1 LANQIGNVGI
11 GAAICTFIAMVAI
24 WLIYPETREE
34 GKSLFDY
41 SLKAF
46 IMGVTIVVVAVP
58 EGLPLAV
65 TLSLAYSTQ
74 KMMADNN
81 LIRVL
86 AACETMGN
94 ATNIC
99 SDKTGTLTQ
108 NKMTV
113 VEGWVGGKYK
123 NEAPVKEDISVEAME
138 GLCKAI
144 SVNSTA
150 VLINNSSSHETIVSG
165 SKTEGALLMMLLT
178 SFNVDYAPIRASSFN
193 ARRGDRLFT
202 FSSARKKMSVLM
214 INGVKKNSGV
224 SYTKG
229 AAEVIVACATRYS
242 AINMYIYI
250 YIHTGLYRSILLLY
264 IHIYI
269 CIYILYICV

>member
-1 LANQIGNVGI
+1 
-11 GAAICTFIAMVAI
+11 MVAI

-123 NEAPVKEDISVEAME
+123 TVAPVKEDISAEAIDA
-138 GLCKAI
+138 LCIAI

-150 VLINNSSSHETIVSG
+150 VLIKNSSSNEPIVSG
-165 SKTEGALLMMLLT
+165 SKTEGALLIMLKT

-193 ARRGDRLFT
+193 AGRGDRLFT

-214 INGVKKNSGV
+214 INGSKKNSGV

-242 AINMYIYI
+242 AMNINIHIFRALSIDYSTA
-250 YIHTGLYRSILLLY
+250 YIH
-264 IHIYI
+264 
-269 CIYILYICV
+269 V